1 MDSIVGF
8 KSDAHSKL
16 NSFIENMDGQN
27 KYSMIRSSSGM
38 FLKSDYLYGYT
49 CLLPEQVHYYIDKNP
64 ECLDIAMNMMVSGM
78 TAAPPLLVNTN
89 SLAQLGSSSDQT
101 ILETKSQCIKDLTV
115 HFNKKNPLILND
127 EIIAHTTKHD
137 IQSSAFSWSNWTQS
151 V

>member
-1 MDSIVGF
+1 MDSIVGY

-38 FLKSDYLYGYT
+38 FLKTDYLYGYT

-64 ECLDIAMNMMVSGM
+64 ECADIAMNMMVSGM
-78 TAAPPLLVNTN
+78 TAATPLLVNTN
-89 SLAQLGSSSDQT
+89 SLSQLGSIDHSLT
-101 ILETKSQCIKDLTV
+101 ETRSQCIKDLMV

-127 EIIAHTTKHD
+127 EIVSHTTKND
-137 IQSSAFSWSNWTQS
+137 IQSSSFSWANWTQS